1 MSVTGSL
8 TGPVPGSPVRSPVLA
23 DPIWKRRIGCSVL
36 PASLLGSF
44 GMRSSGTVREKRLED
59 DRGAPSLAASLE
71 FDQHLR
77 TRRPLEL
84 VPNNGD
90 IEERWETTRLK

>member
-1 MSVTGSL
+1 
-8 TGPVPGSPVRSPVLA
+8 
-23 DPIWKRRIGCSVL
+23 
-36 PASLLGSF
+36 
-44 GMRSSGTVREKRLED
+44 MRSSGTVREKRLED